1 VGKTNT
7 TGGECN
13 FGMVQHV
20 TIKAVD
26 ATSVTF
32 AARSASKSGNANEN
46 LLRDFTVPLADVYAK
61 PIPGAPALPVA
72 LVPGST
78 GALFLSRTGW
88 ATTTADGFG
97 LFDADKAV
105 FKWPDCAA
113 MSAPPMTRLSVIPS
127 SILLHGHVQ
136 GQASFFELEL
146 LGPEA
151 ADAQDL
157 RWTGADFL
165 DLRVTEAVANRLRVE
180 PRATC
185 VKVWPTRLVVK
196 GAPAIDQAVSGEVDL
211 LDTELAEAMQHIAF
225 ARRGAPITLSL
236 TQDGVNAFHVTPQAV
251 AEFASEA
258 EAASVAHAQPV
269 SAPHR
274 TRIA

>member
-1 VGKTNT
+1 
-7 TGGECN
+7 
-13 FGMVQHV
+13 
-20 TIKAVD
+20 
-26 ATSVTF
+26 
-32 AARSASKSGNANEN
+32 
-46 LLRDFTVPLADVYAK
+46 VYAK
-61 PIPGAPALPVA
+61 PIPGAPVPPVA
-72 LVPGST
+72 LIPGST

-88 ATTTADGFG
+88 ATVTADGFG
-97 LFDADKAV
+97 LFDADKTV

-113 MSAPPMTRLSVIPS
+113 MPAPPMTRMSVIPS

-165 DLRVTEAVANRLRVE
+165 DLRITEAGANRLRVE
-180 PRATC
+180 SRATA
-185 VKVWPTRLVVK
+185 VKVWPTRLVIK
-196 GAPAIDQAVSGEVDL
+196 GSPAIDQAVSGEVDL
-211 LDTELAEAMQHIAF
+211 LDTELAEAMQHIGF

-251 AEFASEA
+251 AELAGEA
-258 EAASVAHAQPV
+258 EAASVPAVPSMTASQ
-269 SAPHR
+269 R
-274 TRIA
+274 TRV